1 MMCIVQCAKTKR
13 NQKEK
18 NVLIKECLTA
28 TNGVR
33 NVWTTDG
40 RILYKKKKNSISLQ
54 KTKLVSGI
62 ETLR

>member
-40 RILYKKKKNSISLQ
+40 RILYKKKIKQYFFTKNKVI
-54 KTKLVSGI
+54 KWH
-62 ETLR
+62 

>member
-40 RILYKKKKNSISLQ
+40 RIL
-54 KTKLVSGI
+54 
-62 ETLR
+62 

>member
-40 RILYKKKKNSISLQ
+40 RILYIKKKKQ
-54 KTKLVSGI
+54 YFFTKNKVI
-62 ETLR
+62 KWH

>member
-40 RILYKKKKNSISLQ
+40 RILYKKKKTVFLYKKQSY
-54 KTKLVSGI
+54 
-62 ETLR
+62 

>member
-40 RILYKKKKNSISLQ
+40 RILYKKKKKQ
-54 KTKLVSGI
+54 YFFTKNKVSKWH
-62 ETLR
+62 

>member
-40 RILYKKKKNSISLQ
+40 RILYKKKI
-54 KTKLVSGI
+54 KTVFLYKKQSY
-62 ETLR
+62 

>member
-40 RILYKKKKNSISLQ
+40 RILYKKKKKKYLF
-54 KTKLVSGI
+54 TKKKVI
-62 ETLR
+62 KWH